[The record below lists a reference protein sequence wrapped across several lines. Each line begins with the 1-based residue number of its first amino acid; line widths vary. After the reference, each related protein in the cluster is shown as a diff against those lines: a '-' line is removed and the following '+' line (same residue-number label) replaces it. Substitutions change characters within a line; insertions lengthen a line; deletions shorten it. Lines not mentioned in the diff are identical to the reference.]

1 MADANEARLITYT
14 AATFG
19 PTSQA
24 ANVDSVLVDLIGAV
38 ASLITGTQVA
48 RQLKDVFAVQRPV
61 GVSWLTW
68 ELATIQSCGL
78 LFFSISKGYTVAIVI
93 NAWVG
98 IISLL
103 ILAKLIAPSGRLV
116 VLRFVALAGAT
127 GIGFAGAFALSG
139 VRLVGT
145 IGAVASAF
153 VWTPQAWHS
162 VRTRSPAGLSWTL
175 VVLGI
180 ASSILWI
187 AYALMLSQWRLL
199 IPPIS
204 AIASL
209 VVTAIY
215 ALWRTRRSY
224 PDPLDSN
231 DMSRIERKES

>member
-1 MADANEARLITYT
+1 
-14 AATFG
+14 
-19 PTSQA
+19 
-24 ANVDSVLVDLIGAV
+24 VLVDLIGAV

-48 RQLKDVFAVQRPV
+48 RQLKDAFAVERPV

-68 ELATIQSCGL
+68 ELATIQSGGL
-78 LFFSISKGYTVAIVI
+78 LFFSISKGYTMAIVI

-98 IISLL
+98 IVSLL
-103 ILAKLIAPSGRLV
+103 IIARLIAPGGVLAA
-116 VLRFVALAGAT
+116 LRFVALAGVT
-127 GIGFAGAFALSG
+127 GIGLAGAFALSG

-153 VWTPQAWHS
+153 VWIPQAWRS
-162 VRTRSPAGLSWTL
+162 VRTRSPTGLSWTL
-175 VVLGI
+175 VVLGV

-199 IPPIS
+199 VPPIS

-215 ALWRTRRSY
+215 ALWRGRRPY
-224 PDPLDSN
+224 PAALDGN
-231 DMSRIERKES
+231 GMSRIEEKEA